1 MGVVAARFVPS
12 EMNATDDFIAT
23 DVWNLD
29 RSPALAGHA

>member
-1 MGVVAARFVPS
+1 
-12 EMNATDDFIAT
+12 MNATDDFIAT